1 MAAMRRIVL
10 VSHGELAQ
18 GMMSSLEMIA
28 GKQPHVTAMSAY
40 MQDSPDITKTLLSM
54 ASELGEGDEMVIVT
68 DLLGGSVNNEA
79 SQLRTIPNTFVVSG
93 MNLGL
98 VLSLALSDV
107 KDTVAMIK
115 ESIEGARR
123 QLVWMDPADIE
134 TDEDF

>member
-98 VLSLALSDV
+98 VLSLALSDE

-123 QLVWMDPADIE
+123 QLVWMDPADIV

>member
-98 VLSLALSDV
+98 VLSLALSDE

>member
-10 VSHGELAQ
+10 VSHGELAK

-28 GKQPHVTAMSAY
+28 GKQPNVTAIGAY
-40 MQDSPDITKTLLSM
+40 MQDSPDVTKTLLSM
-54 ASELGEGDEMVIVT
+54 ASSLGDDDEMVIVT

-79 SQLRTIPNTFVVSG
+79 AQLRTIPNVFVVSG

-98 VLSLALSDV
+98 VLSLALSDE

-115 ESIEGARR
+115 AGIEGARR
-123 QLVWMDPADIE
+123 QLVWMDPSDIE
-134 TDEDF
+134 RDEEF

>member
-98 VLSLALSDV
+98 VLSLALSDE

-123 QLVWMDPADIE
+123 QLV
-134 TDEDF
+134 

>member
-1 MAAMRRIVL
+1 MRRIVL

-98 VLSLALSDV
+98 VLSLALSDE

>member
-10 VSHGELAQ
+10 VSHGRLAQ

-28 GKQPHVTAMSAY
+28 GKQPHVTAICAY
-40 MQDSPDITKTLLSM
+40 MQDSPDVTKSLLSM
-54 ASELGEGDEMVIVT
+54 ANLLEEGDEMVIVT

-79 SQLRTIPNTFVVSG
+79 AQLRTIPNVFIVSG

-98 VLSLALSDV
+98 VLSLALSDEG
-107 KDTVAMIK
+107 DTAAVIR

-123 QLVWMDPADIE
+123 QLVWMDPLDNEADE
-134 TDEDF
+134 EF

>member
-54 ASELGEGDEMVIVT
+54 ASELGKGDEMVIVT

-98 VLSLALSDV
+98 VLSLALSDE

>member
-1 MAAMRRIVL
+1 MRRIVL

-28 GKQPHVTAMSAY
+28 GKQPHVTAMGAY

-98 VLSLALSDV
+98 VLSLALSDE